1 MGKHGA
7 AMKGVFLFLVSTI
20 VTGVFA
26 AIGSMVGHFFG
37 SHLGVILGGVFGGLF
52 GALFSGRIA
61 VRLRWIAGEE
71 FYPTVFGAEIG
82 FLAAVVIAM
91 RTLSSPIGPILSSAL
106 IGIGALVG
114 SLIGARRQSG
124 SPEA

>member
-1 MGKHGA
+1 
-7 AMKGVFLFLVSTI
+7 MKGAFLFFVSTV
-20 VTGVFA
+20 VTGAFA

-52 GALFSGRIA
+52 GAILSARFA
-61 VRLRWIAGEE
+61 VRMRWIAHEE
-71 FYPTVFGAEIG
+71 FYPTAFGAEIG

-91 RTLSSPIGPILSSAL
+91 RTLSSPIGPILSATL
-106 IGIGALVG
+106 IGVGALVG